1 MLKSWLTRPFQSE
14 IEATTNAPNTTYTA
28 RVTVAARSGRSR
40 QRPANAITT
49 DQSPTRKATHS
60 ENCPSSVM
68 EISGLGHGLVAGTAL
83 GEHVGGADDSV
94 PSQPPFHHDLDVVG
108 VRERVGNQA
117 VVGDRIGLHPVRHLE
132 IDGPV
137 GVVAPHRPG
146 HHLRPDLE

>member
-1 MLKSWLTRPFQSE
+1 MLKSWLMRPFQSE

-83 GEHVGGADDSV
+83 GEHVGGADDPV
-94 PSQPPFHHDLDVVG
+94 APQPPLHHDLDVVG
-108 VRERVGNQA
+108 VGEGVGNQA
-117 VVGDRIGLHPVRHLE
+117 VVGHRVGLHAVRNLE
-132 IDGPV
+132 VDRTM
-137 GVVAPHRPG
+137 GVVA
-146 HHLRPDLE
+146 